1 MDISIIGTSQITDYV
16 INKIINHTEK
26 ISVYSDKHD
35 YNFENK
41 NKSKEKIEILTK
53 NNLEDEIP
61 NIAKSSEI
69 IFLLTESDSFNSF
82 SHKKIIHNEPN
93 KKIVLLI
100 NDIEIYEIYKEMNI
114 SVINPTELDNQDFA
128 YLVKG

>member
-1 MDISIIGTSQITDYV
+1 MNV
-16 INKIINHTEK
+16 
-26 ISVYSDKHD
+26 
-35 YNFENK
+35 
-41 NKSKEKIEILTK
+41 
-53 NNLEDEIP
+53 
-61 NIAKSSEI
+61 SS
-69 IFLLTESDSFNSF
+69 